1 VPVDHDA
8 EVIWIG
14 PNKHLVQYPIRG
26 GELYNQVAVFKSERY
41 HPGAD
46 RDGDWGTPDE
56 LDDHFG
62 HACEQVQSSVTLFK
76 RERRWPMY
84 DRVPIGNWTRGRITL
99 LGDAAHP
106 MLQYLA
112 QGACQA
118 IEDAATLARYLIKHD
133 GDAGE
138 AFAGYQQERLPRT
151 AQIQR
156 VARAWGEIW
165 HATDTIV
172 PALRNRVFA
181 RSSAEHYTDLDWL
194 YQRELV

>member
-1 VPVDHDA
+1 
-8 EVIWIG
+8 
-14 PNKHLVQYPIRG
+14 
-26 GELYNQVAVFKSERY
+26 VFRSGRY
-41 HPGAD
+41 RPGAD

-56 LDDHFG
+56 LDEHFG
-62 HACEQVQSSVTLFK
+62 NACEQVRSSLTLFK

-84 DRVPIGNWTRGRITL
+84 DRVPITNWTTGRITL

-118 IEDAATLARYLIKHD
+118 IEDAGCLAQYMVKHD
-133 GDAGE
+133 GDVAE
-138 AFAGYQQERLPRT
+138 AFASYQQERLPRT

-165 HATDTIV
+165 HATDAIV

-181 RSSAEHYTDLDWL
+181 RSSAEHYIDLDWL
-194 YQRELV
+194 YQSELV